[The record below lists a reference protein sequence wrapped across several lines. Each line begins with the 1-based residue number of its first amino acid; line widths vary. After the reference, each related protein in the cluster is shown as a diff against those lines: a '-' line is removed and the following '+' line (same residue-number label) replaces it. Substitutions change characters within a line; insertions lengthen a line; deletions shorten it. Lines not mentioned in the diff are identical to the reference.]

1 MCMGIYKNDIR
12 SFFLLFFCFFFSF
25 LFSFVACLI
34 NASRRRRPHILHP
47 FVPAPLWVAWMGIRR
62 AQSEPWRK
70 WKRVLISSF
79 FPFARSMI
87 VMHRVYRIREHGVF
101 FSFSNLSH
109 LCFFCSMIEAMLHG
123 FLPLDGILESDKS
136 KLI

>member
-12 SFFLLFFCFFFSF
+12 SFFLLLFFCFFFSF

-34 NASRRRRPHILHP
+34 NASRPHILHP